1 MQLNDLH
8 DIRYYNHFFIFRYK
22 LQLQLVRVRLRDK
35 RVGTGVVV
43 SVPGLSHSG
52 GDCISQKVVLL
63 YTMKTIR
70 QSSHSHPSWAAFKFC
85 K

>member
-8 DIRYYNHFFIFRYK
+8 DIRSTITSSFSDK

-43 SVPGLSHSG
+43 SVPGLSHSV

-63 YTMKTIR
+63 YTLKTIL
-70 QSSHSHPSWAAFKFC
+70 QSSHNHHTWVVFKFC

>member
-8 DIRYYNHFFIFRYK
+8 DIRITIFIFRYK
-22 LQLQLVRVRLRDK
+22 LQLQLVRVRLRGR

-52 GDCISQKVVLL
+52 GDCISQKVDLL
-63 YTMKTIR
+63 YTLKTIL
-70 QSSHSHPSWAAFKFC
+70 QSFHNHHTWVEFKFC